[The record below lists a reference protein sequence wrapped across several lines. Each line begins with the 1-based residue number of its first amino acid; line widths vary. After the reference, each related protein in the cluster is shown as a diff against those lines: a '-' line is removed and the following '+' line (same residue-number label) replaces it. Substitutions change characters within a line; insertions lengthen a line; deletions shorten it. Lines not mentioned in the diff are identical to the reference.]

1 MYHFKFLGLILSS
14 FLAISPVYSPP
25 NIEFPFT
32 RQDRVFARVSYR
44 VDDLGEVSIGGLY
57 HNYNID
63 YTVQI
68 YCSSAC
74 QIGNQMTTES
84 YATNHEYH
92 IFSRVSNKSPG
103 DMISV
108 LRNAD
113 DIVQAASNNTY
124 QSIGTLGIVQLPVT
138 LDYGSITI
146 NIYFPALTEKT
157 ILNDIDARLDELSD
171 WYFLKNFLMDKD
183 IPSSAITD
191 VKNYIDNGDYSSAV
205 QYVENYYINNSVT
218 TNENNETVVNQYTS
232 KETLLNQ
239 YFNTE
244 NSFSNQIE
252 TDFQTQQQALPDVN
266 QSIQDI
272 QDSSF
277 LQSANWVTQQFNRMT
292 VGNIFGKILVF
303 SLFTGFILALIGR
316 FKR

>member
-1 MYHFKFLGLILSS
+1 MFGTKLLGVILST
-14 FLAISPVYSPP
+14 LLTIHPVYSPP

-92 IFSRVSNKSPG
+92 IFSRVSNKSPS

-113 DIVQAASNNTY
+113 DIVQSASNNTY
-124 QSIGTLGIVQLPVT
+124 LNIGTVGIVQLPVK
-138 LDYGSITI
+138 LDYGTITI

-183 IPSSAITD
+183 IPSSAIND
-191 VKNYIDNGDYSSAV
+191 VKTYIDNGDYSSAV
-205 QYVENYYINNSVT
+205 SYVENYYVNNSVT
-218 TNENNETVVNQYTS
+218 TNENNETVVNNYTS
-232 KETLLNQ
+232 KETNLNTLYQ
-239 YFNTE
+239 TE
-244 NSFSNQIE
+244 NNFSTQVE
-252 TDFQTQQQALPDVN
+252 TDFNNRMDDIDLSPTLPQLN
-266 QSIQDI
+266 PFI
-272 QDSSF
+272 
-277 LQSANWVTQQFNRMT
+277 QSANWVTTQFNRMT
-292 VGNIFGKILVF
+292 NNNAFGQVLVF
-303 SLFTGFILALIGR
+303 SLVVGLLMALIGR
-316 FKR
+316 FSA